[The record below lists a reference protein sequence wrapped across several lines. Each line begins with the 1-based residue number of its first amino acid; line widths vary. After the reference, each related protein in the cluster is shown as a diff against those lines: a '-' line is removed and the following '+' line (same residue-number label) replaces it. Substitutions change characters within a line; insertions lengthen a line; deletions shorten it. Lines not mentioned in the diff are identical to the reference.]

1 MKRSLRMMHLVLVV
15 FAFAMPAMAADKPK
29 EVQLSPVT
37 AFKDGFTLEQ
47 SKKFRNERDLSAWL
61 GGGDAS
67 VWVNLRPAEAFPA
80 TALALNRLP
89 AKALPTAINPA
100 IGKIKV
106 ETKNFGTLSLDEY
119 MAHPKSRAQAFM
131 VVHKGRIV
139 YENYPGIYPPDYHLW
154 MSCAKVI
161 AGLVVDQLISEG
173 KIDEKKTIGNYV
185 PEFRGS
191 AWENVSVKDV
201 MDMTPGLNTEEETNG
216 VSYAPGSIANRVLL
230 SEFGMP
236 YNGKQEILLDVLRD
250 AKKVREP
257 GSQFDYSSPATQ
269 VLVFLA
275 EAVTGERW
283 AQSVD
288 KRIWS
293 KLGAEAPLLMHTTPE
308 GVAVGHGMV
317 SSRLSDFARF
327 GMLYTPSWNKVA
339 TERVVSS
346 VILERI
352 QKGVRSK
359 EFFLKGFGPH
369 EVSHLNDDTMIS
381 NSRQWDAIWPDGDM
395 FKAGFQTQALYV
407 SPARDLVIVLF
418 SVNRTDD
425 SVMRYLR
432 PIATSGLFDK

>member
-1 MKRSLRMMHLVLVV
+1 
-15 FAFAMPAMAADKPK
+15 
-29 EVQLSPVT
+29 
-37 AFKDGFTLEQ
+37 
-47 SKKFRNERDLSAWL
+47 
-61 GGGDAS
+61 
-67 VWVNLRPAEAFPA
+67 
-80 TALALNRLP
+80 
-89 AKALPTAINPA
+89 
-100 IGKIKV
+100 
-106 ETKNFGTLSLDEY
+106 
-119 MAHPKSRAQAFM
+119 
-131 VVHKGRIV
+131 
-139 YENYPGIYPPDYHLW
+139 
-154 MSCAKVI
+154 
-161 AGLVVDQLISEG
+161 
-173 KIDEKKTIGNYV
+173 
-185 PEFRGS
+185 
-191 AWENVSVKDV
+191 
-201 MDMTPGLNTEEETNG
+201 MTPGLNTEEETDG

-283 AQSVD
+283 GQTVD

-293 KLGAEAPLLMHTTPE
+293 KLGAEAPLLMHTTPD

-339 TERVVSS
+339 TEQVVTPE
-346 VILERI
+346 ILNRI
-352 QKGVRSK
+352 HKGVRTK
-359 EFFLKGFGPH
+359 EFFMKGFGPH

-407 SPARDLVIVLF
+407 SPDRDLVTVFF

-425 SVMRYLR
+425 SIMRYLR
-432 PIATSGLFDK
+432 PIATSGLFD